1 MKKFITAMMALAIG
15 VSAYAV
21 TASTLRVYINPGH
34 GSWTSNDRPMQLVNH
49 PNAYSSTNTD
59 TLSFFES
66 NTNLWK
72 GFGVLETLRAYG
84 LKYDPTL
91 NQSTSVRYSVG
102 AALDMNNNIVM
113 SRVKCGPYASSNTT
127 SSTNATKYNR
137 SLSQVAAEVEA
148 NNFDMFISIHSD
160 AAGDVSANRALILYR
175 GKDKSAYSTV
185 PTFVTTCYNMAA
197 KAWPYIIANSN
208 LMLSSTTTNIR
219 GDITFYGSSS
229 TSSLGYTGYLGVLKH
244 SVPGYLVEGYCHTY
258 SPARHRAMNVQSSY
272 LEGAN
277 YAHGIAD
284 YFGLT
289 DISTGDIHGVVR
301 SATETFTHAQYAG
314 RSGTLDTYKP
324 LNGMTATLFDSAGTK
339 IATYTTDD
347 YYNGVFVFRNVA
359 PGTYTVNVA
368 GPGYP
373 AGTVSVTVKAASIAY
388 TNIQLTPEQGY
399 IPPEV
404 VETVNS
410 NYPDPLAG
418 GWFLPDTKLQ
428 FHQALES
435 TAVSELSGKTIRRA
449 LVRNGHVYVLALNS
463 ANEPTIVVLD
473 SETGAVLA
481 NVSTE
486 GMAYSFTLNS
496 SSTGTFDL
504 TRGRKCSDIALTS
517 DGYLI
522 ASPLGGTNDDN
533 TGKVTIYKWAN
544 DENGIPTGKPVAWL
558 NVTAAGN
565 YYNSYTGE
573 SICYSGTATAGYLY
587 FTTETY
593 ASSKQLRLSR
603 VKVTSGA
610 ATANTDEFCRTS
622 YAGTAT
628 ARTIFGDVMHLYVSP
643 FGTDNVLVAG
653 SGSTQTLS
661 QWPFV
666 AGADG
671 VSTMY
676 DPTAELTSG
685 LVDATT
691 TGFNFFAN
699 AGTIYAATP
708 VKGGFTLLNI
718 SAGLGSATK
727 VTHSVTNAPARV
739 AASVLPAFVA
749 AETMTVTDA
758 DDRVILGYINS
769 SLLTSDGAI
778 ELQTTNLDNGAA
790 SRAEYAYD
798 LNATLANGQYT
809 LSFSLSGDVANARI
823 IFTPLVKSAEEVT
836 RELGSLEK
844 GHHSMT
850 IAQSELGNESYTW
863 AVEVSGYT
871 VGRISKL
878 YSESTTFAKATTR
891 GGVVPITDP
900 ASPAFGKTVVAYS
913 YAQGFTLFDRDYT
926 EEYSRLNSGSP
937 FSSTNKHSAFRGGEL
952 RGRAVFADWSD
963 ANTGYWI
970 VDPTDFAS
978 APVNMLQ
985 GSKASSGAY
994 TYNGVAIGG
1003 GSCCAAFQGE
1013 GAETALWAFEEDVYS
1028 NSLVRYTIGES
1039 DQITAAPTSTFGGK
1053 YTSTSYLNNASID
1066 VAPTANG
1073 AFIAQLLDENS
1084 ATTPV
1089 LIYIDNAGNLLY
1101 NAGSDFASTIDCSS
1115 GVALNRDASLLAL
1128 GGITQNIGIY
1138 AVSWSGNT
1146 PSLTYLYDIPSST
1159 CARAGQ
1165 LKFDYAGNLHCF
1177 FQDEGYRVYALP
1189 NDAPVCTTPT
1199 DQVIYGTTAQIDV
1212 ISDEQPD
1219 ADAIYF
1225 NLQGIQVD
1233 PNNLT
1238 PGIYIRVKGNTST
1251 KVRI

>member
-1 MKKFITAMMALAIG
+1 MTSRLSSSGWSKIGSNAIW
-15 VSAYAV
+15 V
-21 TASTLRVYINPGH
+21 THDENR
-34 GSWTSNDRPMQLVNH
+34 
-49 PNAYSSTNTD
+49 
-59 TLSFFES
+59 
-66 NTNLWK
+66 
-72 GFGVLETLRAYG
+72 
-84 LKYDPTL
+84 
-91 NQSTSVRYSVG
+91 
-102 AALDMNNNIVM
+102 
-113 SRVKCGPYASSNTT
+113 
-127 SSTNATKYNR
+127 KYNR

-160 AAGDVSANRALILYR
+160 AAGDVNANRALILYR
-175 GKDKSAYSTV
+175 GKDKSAYITV

-208 LMLSSTTTNIR
+208 LMLSSTSTNIR

-289 DISTGDIHGVVR
+289 DVTTGDIHGVVR
-301 SATETFTHAQYAG
+301 SATETFSHAQYAG

-324 LNGMTATLFDSAGTK
+324 LNGMTATLFDSAGNK
-339 IATYTTDD
+339 VDTYTTDD
-347 YYNGVFVFRNVA
+347 YYNGVFVFRNLA
-359 PGTYTVNVA
+359 PGTYTVKVA

-373 AGTVSVTVKAASIAY
+373 EGTVSVTVKAAAIAY
-388 TNIQLTPEQGY
+388 TNLKLTPEAGY

-404 VETVNS
+404 VEVANS
-410 NYPDPLAG
+410 DYPDPLAG
-418 GWFLPDTKLQ
+418 GWFLPDTKLE

-449 LVRNGHVYVLALNS
+449 IVRDGRVYVLALDS
-463 ANEPTIVVLD
+463 SNEPTIVVLD
-473 SETGAVLA
+473 AETGAVLA

-496 SSTGTFDL
+496 SSTGTFDT
-504 TRGRKCSDIALTS
+504 TRGRKCSDIALTA
-517 DGYLI
+517 DGVLI

-544 DENGIPTGKPVAWL
+544 DDNGLPKGKPTAWF

-573 SICYSGTATAGYLY
+573 SICYSGTSTAGSLY

-603 VKVTSGA
+603 VKVSAGA
-610 ATANTDEFCRTS
+610 ATANADEFCRTS

-628 ARTIFGDVMHLYVSP
+628 ARTIFGDQIHLYASP

-661 QWPFV
+661 QWTFV

-671 VSTMY
+671 VSTIY
-676 DPTAELTSG
+676 DPSAELATG

-691 TGFNFFAN
+691 TGFSFFAN
-699 AGTIYAATP
+699 AGTIYAAVP

-718 SAGLGSATK
+718 SAGLGYATK
-727 VTHSVTNAPARV
+727 VEPSVAAAPARV
-739 AASVLPAFVA
+739 AASEVPAFVA
-749 AETMTVTDA
+749 AETKAVTDA
-758 DDRVILGYINS
+758 DERVLLGYINS
-769 SLLTSDGAI
+769 SLLTSAGAI

-790 SRAEYAYD
+790 TRAEYAYD
-798 LNATLANGQYT
+798 LKSNLADGEYT

-823 IFTPLVKSAEEVT
+823 IFTPLSKSAEEVT
-836 RELGSLEK
+836 RDLGPLEK
-844 GHHSMT
+844 GLNSLT

-863 AVEVSGYT
+863 AVEVNGYT

-878 YSESTTFAKATTR
+878 YSETGTFSKTTTR

-913 YAQGFTLFDRDYT
+913 YAQGFSLFDRDYA

-937 FSSTNKHSAFRGGEL
+937 FSTTNKHSTFRGGEL

-970 VDPTDFAS
+970 VDPSDFAS

-985 GSKASSGAY
+985 GTKASNGTY

-1003 GSCCAAFQGE
+1003 GSCCVAFQGS
-1013 GAETALWAFEEDVYS
+1013 GAETALWAFEEDVFS

-1039 DQITAAPTSTFGGK
+1039 DQITAAPTSTFSGK
-1053 YTSTSYLNNASID
+1053 YTSTSYLTNASID

-1084 ATTPV
+1084 TTTPV
-1089 LIYIDNAGNLLY
+1089 LIYIDNAGNMLY
-1101 NAGSDFASTIDCSS
+1101 NAGSDLASTTDCSS
-1115 GVALNRDASLLAL
+1115 GVALSRDGSLLAL
-1128 GGITQNIGIY
+1128 GGIVQNIGIY
-1138 AVSWSGNT
+1138 SVSWTGNT
-1146 PSLTYLYDIPSST
+1146 PKLTYLYDIPSSN
-1159 CARAGQ
+1159 CARVGQ

-1189 NDAPVCTTPT
+1189 NNAPVCTTPT
-1199 DQVIYGTTAQIDV
+1199 NQIIYGTTAQID
-1212 ISDEQPD
+1212 ITTGEQPD
-1219 ADAIYF
+1219 GAPVYY
-1225 NLQGIQVD
+1225 NLQGVQVD
-1233 PNNLT
+1233 PANLT
-1238 PGIYIRVKGNTST
+1238 PGIYIRVQGNTAT
-1251 KVRI
+1251 KIRL

>member
-1 MKKFITAMMALAIG
+1 MKKFLTAMMALAIG

-21 TASTLRVYINPGH
+21 TASSLRVYINPGH
-34 GSWTSNDRPMQLVNH
+34 GSWTANDRPMQLVNH
-49 PNAYSSTNTD
+49 PNSYSSTNTD

-84 LKYDPTL
+84 LKFDPKL
-91 NQSTSVRYSVG
+91 NQSTTVRYSVG
-102 AALDMNNNIVM
+102 AALDMSNNIVM

-127 SSTNATKYNR
+127 NSANATKYNR

-160 AAGDVSANRALILYR
+160 AAGDVNANRALILYR
-175 GKDKSAYSTV
+175 GKDKSAYTTV

-208 LMLSSTTTNIR
+208 LMLSSTSTNIR

-289 DISTGDIHGVVR
+289 DITTGDIHGVVR

-339 IATYTTDD
+339 LATYTTDG
-347 YYNGVFVFRNVA
+347 YYNGVFVFRNLA
-359 PGTYTVNVA
+359 PGTYTIKIS

-373 AGTVSVTVKAASIAY
+373 EGSVSVTVKAAAIAY
-388 TNIQLTPEQGY
+388 TNLQLTPEGGY

-404 VETVNS
+404 VEVANS
-410 NYPDPLAG
+410 DYPDPLTG
-418 GWFLPDTKLQ
+418 GWFLPDTELN

-449 LVRNGHVYVLALNS
+449 IVRNGRVYVLALNS
-463 ANEPTIVVLD
+463 SNEPNIVVLD
-473 SETGAVLA
+473 AETGAVLS
-481 NVSTE
+481 NVSTT
-486 GMAYSFTLNS
+486 GMSYSFTLNS
-496 SSTGTFDL
+496 GSSSTFD
-504 TRGRKCSDIALTS
+504 TSRGRKCSDIALTT
-517 DGYLI
+517 DGVLI

-533 TGKVTIYKWAN
+533 TGSVTVYKWAN
-544 DENGIPTGKPVAWL
+544 DDNGLPTGNPVAWL

-573 SICYSGTATAGYLY
+573 SICYSGTSTAGYLY
-587 FTTETY
+587 LTTETY
-593 ASSKQLRLSR
+593 ATTKQLRLSR

-628 ARTIFGDVMHLYVSP
+628 ARTLFGDKIYLYVSP

-661 QWPFV
+661 QWTFV

-676 DPTAELTSG
+676 DPSAELSSG
-685 LVDATT
+685 LIDATT
-691 TGFNFFAN
+691 TGFSFFAN
-699 AGTIYAATP
+699 AGTIYAAAP

-718 SAGLGSATK
+718 SAGLAYGSK
-727 VTHSVTNAPARV
+727 VNPTLAAAPARV
-739 AASVLPAFVA
+739 AASEVPAFVA
-749 AETMTVTDA
+749 AETMAVTDA
-758 DDRVILGYINS
+758 DDSVLLGYINS
-769 SLLTSDGAI
+769 SLLSSNGAI
-778 ELQTTNLDNGAA
+778 ELKTTNLNNGAA
-790 SRAEYAYD
+790 TRAEYAYD
-798 LNATLANGQYT
+798 LKAVLADGTFT
-809 LSFSLSGDVANARI
+809 LSFSLSGDAAKVRI
-823 IFTPLVKSAEEVT
+823 LLHPCKPGSEEMV
-836 RELGSLEK
+836 RDLGELTKGS
-844 GHHSMT
+844 HSYNFD
-850 IAQSELGNESYTW
+850 QSELGNESYTW
-863 AVEVSGYT
+863 EVEVNGYT
-871 VGRISKL
+871 VGRITKL
-878 YSESTTFAKATTR
+878 FSESTTFSKTTTR

-900 ASPAFGKTVVAYS
+900 TSPAFGKTVVAYS
-913 YAQGFTLFDRDYT
+913 YGQGFSLFGRDYA
-926 EEYSRLNSGSP
+926 EEYSRLNAGAP
-937 FSSTNKHSAFRGGEL
+937 FSTTNKHSAFRGGEL

-963 ANTGYWI
+963 ANSGYWI
-970 VDPTDFAS
+970 VDPTDFAA

-985 GSKASSGAY
+985 GTKAASGAY

-1003 GSCCAAFQGE
+1003 GSCCAAFQGT
-1013 GAETALWAFEEDVYS
+1013 GAETSLWAFEEDVYS

-1039 DQITAAPTSTFGGK
+1039 DQITAAPTSTFAGK
-1053 YTSTSYLNNASID
+1053 YTATNYLTNSSVD
-1066 VAPTANG
+1066 VATTANG

-1101 NAGSDFASTIDCSS
+1101 NAGEDFASTIDCSS
-1115 GVALNRDASLLAL
+1115 GVALNADASLLAL
-1128 GGITQNIGIY
+1128 GGITQNICIY
-1138 AVSWSGNT
+1138 TVSWSGNT
-1146 PSLTYLYDIPSST
+1146 PALTYLYDIPSST
-1159 CARAGQ
+1159 CARVGQ

-1189 NDAPVCTTPT
+1189 NDAPVCTTPS
-1199 DQVIYGTTAQIDV
+1199 DQILPCVSSLIDIESGDNTAA
-1212 ISDEQPD
+1212 P
-1219 ADAIYF
+1219 IYF
-1225 NLQGIQVD
+1225 NLQGVQVD
-1233 PNNLT
+1233 PANLT
-1238 PGIYIRVKGNTST
+1238 PGIYIRVQGNTAT
-1251 KVRI
+1251 KIRL